1 MISAAITGIAIKK
14 KPSTKPP
21 TAIRIAPIIKTHRM
35 ISNGPTLL
43 TWMRWATAHCLGAP
57 IRLLTTYLSGLT
69 AHVSGANAPAGQ
81 VPVVWQYGCRS
92 ATLADG
98 QFLDR
103 ALPPPCS
110 LMAPG
115 VRVAAL
121 SPRDGHIDLFT
132 TDSSGVVWSN
142 WWEATPGWQLWF
154 PVSPGP
160 KMQPGAPVTAIRP
173 RDGHIDLFVADQAGI
188 VWSTWWEAEPGWQPW
203 FQLRPEF
210 RMQAGAPVTAIVP
223 RDGHIDLFA
232 VGSDGRVWSTWW
244 ETTAGWQPWFQISD
258 GTIAPGAT
266 VTALV
271 PRDGHI
277 DLVAADTGG
286 KVWSTWWEVA
296 PGWQRWFQIHGE
308 SAFAGGVTVGATAPR
323 DGHIDLFVTDNA
335 GTVWS
340 TWWETAPNWQP
351 WFQISPGVPMQG
363 GATVTPLVPRDGHI
377 DLFVTDAAG
386 VVWSTWWESAP
397 GWQSWF
403 APFPGV
409 PLAAGAPVTALAR
422 IGHIDLFATAGNGAV
437 FTAWWESAPGWMK
450 WFMPGSVQKSDLES
464 RIKSWRS
471 SNQIPPFAP
480 DQLLMVFTKT
490 LRLSNQGVEF
500 CGFHSKLG
508 AGEYYSI
515 TPLLTPDARCSN
527 NDTASFQSVISHEL
541 QEAMTD
547 PDVATGWSDA
557 LSEEGGDPGACNFNR
572 QALPFGAVQ
581 RFADN
586 QGQTCST

>member
-1 MISAAITGIAIKK
+1 M
-14 KPSTKPP
+14 
-21 TAIRIAPIIKTHRM
+21 
-35 ISNGPTLL
+35 
-43 TWMRWATAHCLGAP
+43 
-57 IRLLTTYLSGLT
+57 
-69 AHVSGANAPAGQ
+69 
-81 VPVVWQYGCRS
+81 
-92 ATLADG
+92 
-98 QFLDR
+98 
-103 ALPPPCS
+103 
-110 LMAPG
+110 
-115 VRVAAL
+115 
-121 SPRDGHIDLFT
+121 
-132 TDSSGVVWSN
+132 
-142 WWEATPGWQLWF
+142 
-154 PVSPGP
+154 
-160 KMQPGAPVTAIRP
+160 
-173 RDGHIDLFVADQAGI
+173 
-188 VWSTWWEAEPGWQPW
+188 
-203 FQLRPEF
+203 
-210 RMQAGAPVTAIVP
+210 
-223 RDGHIDLFA
+223 
-232 VGSDGRVWSTWW
+232 
-244 ETTAGWQPWFQISD
+244 
-258 GTIAPGAT
+258 
-266 VTALV
+266 
-271 PRDGHI
+271 
-277 DLVAADTGG
+277 
-286 KVWSTWWEVA
+286 
-296 PGWQRWFQIHGE
+296 
-308 SAFAGGVTVGATAPR
+308 
-323 DGHIDLFVTDNA
+323 
-335 GTVWS
+335 
-340 TWWETAPNWQP
+340 
-351 WFQISPGVPMQG
+351 
-363 GATVTPLVPRDGHI
+363 TPLVPRDGHI

-409 PLAAGAPVTALAR
+409 PLAAGTPVTALAR

-437 FTAWWESAPGWMK
+437 FTAWWEFAPGWMK
-450 WFMPGSVQKSDLES
+450 WFMPGSVQNSDLEA

-586 QGQTCST
+586 QGQTCSTWINSLLAKPASSVTALLPRSGHIDLFATDAAGAVWSAWWEADLDWQTWFQISPGTPVQGGATVTALTPRDGHIDLFATDAAGNVWSTWWESSRAGRSGSRSVQERRCSRARR